1 MNPTSITYY
10 LADRAAVGDYVAYD
24 AGIWPDGQEY
34 NSTWPRWY
42 RQPGANWKNWGMFDG
57 FTAGTDKGLSVGSYR
72 YQAAFKGDTNG
83 WRVLR
88 KVGNGESGI
97 VHLISAGTPV
107 VYYATEDPS
116 TVSQRLDDFCD
127 KTFTNTELA
136 TRSRSVSIS
145 AYRDGYNDGT
155 VIWGYRLSSS
165 KLWFWYTNWNTDIC
179 CGYNN
184 TYYDYDSENGD
195 YTEPIGVRPV
205 IYLKSGIK
213 CSSSASES
221 YLGQNCYSIY
231 KP

>member
-1 MNPTSITYY
+1 
-10 LADRAAVGDYVAYD
+10 
-24 AGIWPDGQEY
+24 
-34 NSTWPRWY
+34 
-42 RQPGANWKNWGMFDG
+42 MFDG
-57 FTAGTDKGLSVGSYR
+57 FTAGTDKGLSVGSYQ
-72 YQAAFKGDTNG
+72 YKAAYKGDTNG

-116 TVSQRLDDFCD
+116 TVSPRLDDFCD

-145 AYRDGYNDGT
+145 AYRDGYNDGK
-155 VIWGYRLSSS
+155 VIWENRLSSS
-165 KLWFWYTNWNTDIC
+165 KLWFWYTNWDTDIC

-184 TYYDYDSENGD
+184 TYYDYDSMKGD

-205 IYLKSGIK
+205 IYLESGIK

-231 KP
+231 TP